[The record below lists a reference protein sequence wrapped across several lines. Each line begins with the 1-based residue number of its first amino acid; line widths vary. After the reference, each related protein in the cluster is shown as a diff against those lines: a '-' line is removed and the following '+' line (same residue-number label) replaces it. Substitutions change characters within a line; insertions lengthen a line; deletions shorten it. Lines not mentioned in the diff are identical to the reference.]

1 MHDYNTM
8 TLNDEEYRKA
18 FNKCHTH
25 IFKKLKLDGNA
36 VDNHGVIFDQMLEEY
51 GIEYV
56 LMARHIIRDEEKFL
70 RFKLEWY

>member
-1 MHDYNTM
+1 MHNCNTIS
-8 TLNDEEYRKA
+8 LDDNEYQKA

-25 IFKKLKLDGNA
+25 IFKKLRSEGNA
-36 VDNHGVIFDQMLEEY
+36 VENHGIIFDQILEKY